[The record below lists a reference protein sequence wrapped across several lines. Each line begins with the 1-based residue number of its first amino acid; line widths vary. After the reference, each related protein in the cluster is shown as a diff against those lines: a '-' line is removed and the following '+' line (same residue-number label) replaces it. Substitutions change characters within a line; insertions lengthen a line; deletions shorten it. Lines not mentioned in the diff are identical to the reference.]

1 MVRRGRGAGVGGKG
15 VFRKGLGDGVE
26 GGDGG
31 VSHGVGGGEG
41 GMFSHASVLPA
52 VAAR

>member
-1 MVRRGRGAGVGGKG
+1 M
-15 VFRKGLGDGVE
+15 GLGDGVE

-31 VSHGVGGGEG
+31 DSHGVGGGEG

-52 VAAR
+52 VAARGGEGEED